1 MKHIFVDEQWMV
13 PPSTGSDGL
22 GESNRWY
29 RFRATLSGAGSE
41 CRLSLAADSKYWLY
55 VNGTLVIREGG
66 LKRGPTPTGGY
77 YDVVD
82 VSEYLQD
89 GANTM
94 AVHLCYFGR
103 QGFSHRDSG
112 VPGLL
117 VAADHGTLSG
127 WKVSEDFAIFDAG
140 YVRNA
145 CRLSE
150 SSVGYD
156 ARKADEGWVGT
167 EYDDSAWQQ
176 PVLKGGAGSQPWGEL
191 EKRPV
196 RQWFWDEVK
205 EYPSFE
211 VGDPVAGVRDYFC
224 NLPENLH
231 FVPVLEVE
239 SQAGLRIDILSTL
252 NSNCVQHSYITRQGT
267 QAYEFPL
274 WSSGEGVV
282 YRVPHKVKVIKLGY
296 RRTGY
301 PAGWIPMHSCSNE
314 RLNLLLARAQ
324 RTLYVTMRDNFM
336 DCPCRERAQWPGDMV
351 TQLGQIPY
359 AFDLAAEDLVKK
371 GLRETL
377 RWQREDGII
386 YGPVPEGNWR
396 MELPAQ
402 MLAVVSRYGIWT
414 YYMNTGDLQ
423 TLEELYPFVKR
434 YMELWTLQE
443 NGLANYRP
451 SEGVLPETML
461 GGVCVG
467 TWDWL
472 DWGQCID
479 AAPLLN
485 MWLICGLEGAAQMAG
500 ELGKTADADAF
511 REKMGCVAAAVNAE
525 YWNAEKQ
532 AYISPDFE
540 FDPDDR
546 VQGMAILAGVA
557 DESKTPALIDWL
569 GRVEQASPYMEKYVE
584 EALFKV
590 GAGEQA
596 IVRILSRY
604 QTMLETDSSTLW
616 EQFFDIRQ
624 THSTINHSW
633 SGGPLTLLAE
643 EVVGVTPLTPG
654 WSEIRIAPVPC
665 GLSSFGIEAR
675 TVHGPVKFDAEL
687 EAGEWT
693 VNVVI
698 PTGMSAELDCSNL
711 GAGDVPEQI
720 GSGSHRF
727 MVKDLGV
734 AAFTSAILKGE
745 S

>member
-1 MKHIFVDEQWMV
+1 
-13 PPSTGSDGL
+13 
-22 GESNRWY
+22 
-29 RFRATLSGAGSE
+29 
-41 CRLSLAADSKYWLY
+41 
-55 VNGTLVIREGG
+55 
-66 LKRGPTPTGGY
+66 
-77 YDVVD
+77 
-82 VSEYLQD
+82 
-89 GANTM
+89 
-94 AVHLCYFGR
+94 
-103 QGFSHRDSG
+103 
-112 VPGLL
+112 
-117 VAADHGTLSG
+117 
-127 WKVSEDFAIFDAG
+127 
-140 YVRNA
+140 
-145 CRLSE
+145 
-150 SSVGYD
+150 
-156 ARKADEGWVGT
+156 
-167 EYDDSAWQQ
+167 
-176 PVLKGGAGSQPWGEL
+176 
-191 EKRPV
+191 
-196 RQWFWDEVK
+196 
-205 EYPSFE
+205 
-211 VGDPVAGVRDYFC
+211 
-224 NLPENLH
+224 
-231 FVPVLEVE
+231 
-239 SQAGLRIDILSTL
+239 
-252 NSNCVQHSYITRQGT
+252 
-267 QAYEFPL
+267 
-274 WSSGEGVV
+274 
-282 YRVPHKVKVIKLGY
+282 
-296 RRTGY
+296 
-301 PAGWIPMHSCSNE
+301 
-314 RLNLLLARAQ
+314 
-324 RTLYVTMRDNFM
+324 
-336 DCPCRERAQWPGDMV
+336 MV

-500 ELGKTADADAF
+500 ELGKTAEAEAF
-511 REKMGCVAAAVNAE
+511 REKMGRVANAVNAE

-584 EALFKV
+584 EALFKA

-596 IVRILSRY
+596 IARMLSRY

-616 EQFFDIRQ
+616 EQFLDIRQ

-643 EVVGVTPLTPG
+643 EVAGVTPLTPG
-654 WSEIRIAPVPC
+654 WSEIRIAPMPC

-675 TVHGPVKFDAEL
+675 TMHGTVKFDAEL
-687 EAGEWT
+687 DAGEWT
-693 VNVVI
+693 VGVEI
-698 PTGMSAELDCSNL
+698 PEGMTAELDLSNL
-711 GAGDVPEQI
+711 GSSDAPKQVGAGKTALTVRELSRI
-720 GSGSHRF
+720 RREVNG
-727 MVKDLGV
+727 
-734 AAFTSAILKGE
+734 
-745 S
+745 